1 VKLKL
6 SQIIEAQEPLKRLAA
21 EKYPA
26 HIAYRIQRNIRVLA
40 PEALAY
46 EKARME
52 LIKNKYGVE
61 LKGEGV
67 PTGSYRVPPEKV
79 AEYTGEIQLLLD
91 EEMDLNIMLLELESI
106 REISPLDLM
115 ALEWMFDVSSEQEEK
130 PAGTYRQAHRVR
142 QANTRPEAERADGV

>member
-91 EEMDLNIMLLELESI
+91 EKWISTSCCSNWNPFANQPARSDGARVDVRRII
-106 REISPLDLM
+106 GARREAGRNVSP
-115 ALEWMFDVSSEQEEK
+115 
-130 PAGTYRQAHRVR
+130 GTSCA
-142 QANTRPEAERADGV
+142 TGKSRPEAERADGV